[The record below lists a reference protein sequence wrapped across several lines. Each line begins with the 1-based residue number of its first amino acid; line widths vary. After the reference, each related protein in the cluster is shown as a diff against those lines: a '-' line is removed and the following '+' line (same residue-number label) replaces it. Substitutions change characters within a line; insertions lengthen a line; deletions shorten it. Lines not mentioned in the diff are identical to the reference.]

1 MGRGKGTSAGPSVR
15 VLVIEDHALL
25 GQVLVASMEQEGI
38 TARLA
43 CGPTID
49 AILDAAI
56 EFKPHLVLLDL
67 DLGQVG
73 DGRQLIAPLRDRDFE
88 IILVTGSRDTVQI
101 AEGLE
106 AGACGVMRKEEPFER
121 LRDAILAVIAGQNG
135 RFDAERQDL
144 LGELYHHRAERAHRL
159 APFDRLT
166 AREQEVLTALSA
178 GMSAAAIAEDS
189 FVSLSTVRSQ
199 IRAVLTKLGVASQL
213 AAVALAKE
221 SQWL

>member
-1 MGRGKGTSAGPSVR
+1 MR

-25 GQVLVASMEQEGI
+25 GQVLVASMEQAGI

-43 CGPTID
+43 SGPTID

-56 EFKPHLVLLDL
+56 EFEPHLVLLDL
-67 DLGQVG
+67 DLGEVG

-88 IILVTGSRDTVQI
+88 IVLVTGSRDTVQI

-144 LGELYHHRAERAHRL
+144 LAELYHHRAERAHRL

-166 AREQEVLTALSA
+166 AREQEVLT
-178 GMSAAAIAEDS
+178 
-189 FVSLSTVRSQ
+189 
-199 IRAVLTKLGVASQL
+199 
-213 AAVALAKE
+213 
-221 SQWL
+221 